1 MKSGGGFLFRESELT
16 KQLYTTTE
24 VANMLNVTTKTIQN
38 YEKSGVLKC
47 ERTEGGHRRITCEEL
62 KKYLKSKGLLN
73 EDLFWERRDVVYAR
87 VSSNEQKTKGD
98 LDRQALAV
106 VEGFSTL
113 NEPIILKEVGSGL
126 NDNRK
131 QLNKLI
137 DLVLTDQVGNVYV
150 AYRDRLTRFGFHYLE
165 KVFNHHGVQI
175 FVLNAEERQ
184 EDVSKALAE
193 DMMALIASFSGKLY
207 GMRSHKKSK
216 VS

>member
-1 MKSGGGFLFRESELT
+1 MFRESELT

-62 KKYLKSKGLLN
+62 KKYLKSKGLLY
-73 EDLFWERRDVVYAR
+73 EDLFWKRRDVVYAR

-98 LDRQALAV
+98 LDRQALAII
-106 VEGFSTL
+106 EGFSTL
-113 NEPIILKEVGSGL
+113 KEPIVLKEVGSGL

-131 QLNKLI
+131 QLNKLL
-137 DLVLTDQVGNVYV
+137 DLVLADQVGNVYIT
-150 AYRDRLTRFGFHYLE
+150 YRDRLTRFGFHYLE
-165 KVFNHHGVQI
+165 RIFNHHGTQI
-175 FVLNAEERQ
+175 FVLNDEERQ

-207 GMRSHKKSK
+207 GMRSHKKSRT
-216 VS
+216 S